1 MHVHHMTR
9 KFECLTNFRILKW
22 MIILDI
28 KITFVSDRVT
38 SCLVV
43 DLFSKIFLFLQ
54 HLCWW
59 TLVMHTN
66 KLWCSLWSCWGS
78 SLSYIW
84 WETFQFYGE
93 MFLLP
98 HEGRQLQH
106 RSRKCGLCRCY
117 LRGEVLFVDKVI
129 YFFELVYP
137 CCAWQLC
144 RPKIL
149 YSLHNDSPSFYS
161 VLYCSTLAVVYGYFR
176 QFVKNFDKHG
186 RHRVSFILRKL
197 IIGISLCFHW
207 VQYNCYILKFIDV

>member
-1 MHVHHMTR
+1 MTHR
-9 KFECLTNFRILKW
+9 FECLTNFRILKR

-28 KITFVSDRVT
+28 NIVFVSDRFT
-38 SCLVV
+38 SAFVV
-43 DLFSKIFLFLQ
+43 DFFSRFFLFLQ

-106 RSRKCGLCRCY
+106 RSRECGLCRCY

-129 YFFELVYP
+129 YFFDWFIPALLGNIVDPIHYTAYTTILHHFIL
-137 CCAWQLC
+137 CCTAALWLLYIAISGSLW
-144 RPKIL
+144 KIL
-149 YSLHNDSPSFYS
+149 T
-161 VLYCSTLAVVYGYFR
+161 STV
-176 QFVKNFDKHG
+176 
-186 RHRVSFILRKL
+186 
-197 IIGISLCFHW
+197 GIECHLF
-207 VQYNCYILKFIDV
+207 